1 LPNSSIKY
9 GESYLIKKR
18 DFIHQ
23 QIKYSFN
30 WNISHHKEKL
40 DLSNSNR
47 EEFRRLGTYFK
58 KIYQESIVPNEL
70 FNARNVQRISQFKIK
85 GVKSTF
91 LTSFSKQLIRNNI
104 IKNYNS
110 DSKLPQFA
118 QNVYDIYEKNQIN
131 KKPGHDPI
139 LKHILIKD
147 KDSVAIETPIWR
159 KVNNQYIT
167 GHIDLIQIDTSN
179 EDFVKVIDYKPDNQ
193 YITGHIDLIQIDTSN
208 EDFVKVIDYKP
219 EGKFMISLPQV
230 ATYGLM
236 LKKEL
241 KLSNLKCISF
251 NKKEAWEYDPSILL
265 TEIREYL
272 VSKGIKIR
280 IWEDFV

>member
-1 LPNSSIKY
+1 
-9 GESYLIKKR
+9 LIKKR

-23 QIKYSFN
+23 KIKYSFN

-58 KIYQESIVPNEL
+58 KIYQDSIVPNEL
-70 FNARNVQRISQFKIK
+70 FNARNIQRISQFKIK
-85 GVKSTF
+85 GIKSTF

-104 IKNYNS
+104 IKNYTS

-118 QNVYDIYEKNQIN
+118 QNVYNIYEKNQIN

-179 EDFVKVIDYKPDNQ
+179 EDFVKVIDYKP
-193 YITGHIDLIQIDTSN
+193 
-208 EDFVKVIDYKP
+208 

-241 KLSNLKCISF
+241 NISNLKCISF

-265 TEIREYL
+265 TEIKEYL

>member
-1 LPNSSIKY
+1 
-9 GESYLIKKR
+9 LIKKR

-23 QIKYSFN
+23 KIKYSFN

-58 KIYQESIVPNEL
+58 KIYQDSIVPNEL

-85 GVKSTF
+85 GIKSTF

-104 IKNYNS
+104 IKNYTS

-118 QNVYDIYEKNQIN
+118 QNVYNIYEKNQIN

-179 EDFVKVIDYKPDNQ
+179 EDFVKVIDYKP
-193 YITGHIDLIQIDTSN
+193 
-208 EDFVKVIDYKP
+208 

-241 KLSNLKCISF
+241 NISNLKCISF
-251 NKKEAWEYDPSILL
+251 NKKEAWEYDPSTLL
-265 TEIREYL
+265 TEIKEYL

>member
-1 LPNSSIKY
+1 M
-9 GESYLIKKR
+9 IKKR

-23 QIKYSFN
+23 SIKYSFN

-40 DLSNSNR
+40 DLSTSNR

-58 KIYQESIVPNEL
+58 KIYQESIVPNEI
-70 FNARNVQRISQFKIK
+70 FNARNIQRISHFKIK
-85 GVKSTF
+85 GIKSNF
-91 LTSFSKQLIRNNI
+91 LTSFSKQLIRSNK
-104 IKNYNS
+104 IKRYDS

-118 QNVYDIYEKNQIN
+118 QKVYDSYETNQIN

-167 GHIDLIQIDTSN
+167 GHIDLIQIDTGSEN
-179 EDFVKVIDYKPDNQ
+179 
-193 YITGHIDLIQIDTSN
+193 L
-208 EDFVKVIDYKP
+208 VKVIDYKP

-236 LKKEL
+236 LQKEL
-241 KLSNLKCISF
+241 NISNLKCISF

-265 TEIREYL
+265 NEIKDYL
-272 VSKGIKIR
+272 VSKGIKMR

>member
-1 LPNSSIKY
+1 
-9 GESYLIKKR
+9 LIKKR

-58 KIYQESIVPNEL
+58 KIYQDSIVPNEL

-179 EDFVKVIDYKPDNQ
+179 EDFVKVIDYKP
-193 YITGHIDLIQIDTSN
+193 
-208 EDFVKVIDYKP
+208 

>member
-1 LPNSSIKY
+1 M
-9 GESYLIKKR
+9 IKKR

-23 QIKYSFN
+23 SIKYSFN

-40 DLSNSNR
+40 DLSTSNR

-58 KIYQESIVPNEL
+58 KIYQESIVPNEI
-70 FNARNVQRISQFKIK
+70 FNARTIQRISHFKIK
-85 GVKSTF
+85 GIKSNF
-91 LTSFSKQLIRNNI
+91 LTSFSKQLIRSNK
-104 IKNYNS
+104 IKKFDS

-118 QNVYDIYEKNQIN
+118 QKVYDSYEKNQIN

-167 GHIDLIQIDTSN
+167 GHIDLIQIDTDN
-179 EDFVKVIDYKPDNQ
+179 EN
-193 YITGHIDLIQIDTSN
+193 L
-208 EDFVKVIDYKP
+208 VKVIDYKP

-236 LKKEL
+236 LQKEL
-241 KLSNLKCISF
+241 DISNLKCVSF
-251 NKKEAWEYDPSILL
+251 NKKEASVNPEMAL
-265 TEIREYL
+265 R
-272 VSKGIKIR
+272 
-280 IWEDFV
+280 FA